1 MPFELRRRMNKKRTR
16 GVTLVEVLI
25 VVAILS
31 IIAGAV
37 AVFAIPHYIDAQK
50 KTAATDARTLVSV
63 VETYRLSRA
72 DQTVCPTIE
81 ELKANNA
88 LRKEQN
94 ANDPWGHPYKIA
106 CDGLQ
111 VAVTSVGPDGKEGTE
126 DDVGVGN
133 AAKR

>member
-1 MPFELRRRMNKKRTR
+1 MQRKRTR

-25 VVAILS
+25 VVAILA

-37 AVFAIPHYIDAQK
+37 AVFAIPHFMGAQQQ
-50 KTAATDARTLVSV
+50 TARTDTRTLVSV

-72 DQTVCPTIE
+72 DQTACPTVE

-94 ANDPWGHPYKIA
+94 INDPWGHPYKIT

-111 VAVTSVGPDGKEGTE
+111 VGVTSTVPDGKPNTDDDIGT
-126 DDVGVGN
+126 G
-133 AAKR
+133 AASKP